1 MKKEYLE
8 KILNIFKDKRIIFF
22 VVFVLLWITRNTAVN
37 LPIIIGF
44 IIWMYV
50 ENFKTIRVKLWD
62 CLKFLGFEAILIS
75 LMGTIFI
82 LNFLSVRNNIILEA
96 IASVGCF
103 ILIYSLFYVLVA
115 IKAEKKVARLTIIII
130 ATLITIT
137 YTIASL
143 GINLIPLSISNN
155 IITNY
160 SGSNEIVDLVLMEYD
175 GRIILN
181 SIIQIITYPIWIC
194 SLIGTIILE
203 IRE

>member
-8 KILNIFKDKRIIFF
+8 KIFKILKNKMIMFF
-22 VVFVLLWITRNTAVN
+22 LVLVLLWITRNTVVT

-62 CLKFLGFEAILIS
+62 CLKFLGFEAIFIS
-75 LMGTIFI
+75 LMGAIFI
-82 LNFLSVRNNIILEA
+82 LNFLPVRNNIILQA

-103 ILIYSLFYVLVA
+103 IMIYSLFYVLVA

-130 ATLITIT
+130 ATIITIT

-143 GINLIPLSISNN
+143 GINLIPLSICNKT
-155 IITNY
+155 IANY
-160 SGSNEIVDLVLMEYD
+160 LGSTQIADLVLAEYD
-175 GRIILN
+175 GRVILN
-181 SIIQIITYPIWIC
+181 SIVQIITYPIWIC

-203 IRE
+203 FRE